1 MGNKILTVE
10 GGTVKEHEVR
20 PDGEAQSE
28 DLHKALSNFMG
39 VPADKSA
46 NNLVIT
52 SIGAI
57 EYACIVSN
65 QVGVERSAF
74 LESVTNV
81 WDRVSNTEGGS
92 VREQG

>member
-1 MGNKILTVE
+1 MSNKILTVE
-10 GGTVKEHEVR
+10 GGQVKEHEVR
-20 PDGEAQSE
+20 SDGEIHSE
-28 DLHKALSNFMG
+28 ELHKALSNFMG
-39 VPADKSA
+39 IEPDKSA
-46 NNLVIT
+46 SNLVIT

-65 QVGVERSAF
+65 QVGVERDAF

-81 WDRVSNTEGGS
+81 WDRVSNTEGGA

>member
-1 MGNKILTVE
+1 MSNKILTVE
-10 GGTVKEHEVR
+10 GGRVKEHAVR
-20 PDGEAQSE
+20 PDGEANSE

-57 EYACIVSN
+57 EYACVVSN
-65 QVGVERSAF
+65 QIGVERSAF

-81 WDRVSNTEGGS
+81 WDRVSNAEGGS

>member
-1 MGNKILTVE
+1 MKNTILTVE
-10 GGTVKEHEVR
+10 GGRVKEHEVR
-20 PDGEAQSE
+20 PDNDINSE

-39 VPADKSA
+39 VPVDKSA
-46 NNLVIT
+46 SNLVIT

-65 QVGVERSAF
+65 QIGVERSAF

-81 WDRVSNTEGGS
+81 WDRVSHKEDGA